1 MATKAQALPREN
13 TNRRAVYDYLFKH
26 PGKTSTEVSEGLNL
40 SHSEVSGP
48 LSQLYAEGKLE
59 RQKVPNSFGKHAY
72 FIPDRERPVT
82 TKVVTKFLPA
92 EPVGDRRYNEMRSEY
107 NALEAVR
114 DRLEVE
120 VVELRQWKADAIA
133 KHPDLVPVDPLLLR
147 ARELAAKTL
156 RDGGLD
162 QFADNTADGAN
173 DDSFLVQALLKVL
186 QEAQQ

>member
-1 MATKAQALPREN
+1 MATKSQALPREN
-13 TNRRAVYDYLFKH
+13 TNRRAVYDYLFKN

-133 KHPDLVPVDPLLLR
+133 KHPDLVPVDPLLLK
-147 ARELAAKTL
+147 ARELATETL
-156 RDGGLD
+156 RAAALD
-162 QFADNTADGAN
+162 VAADGTAN
-173 DDSFLVQALLKVL
+173 GLHDEGVLVQAVLKAL
-186 QEAQQ
+186 QEAQ

>member
-1 MATKAQALPREN
+1 MASKAQALPREN
-13 TNRRAVYDYLFKH
+13 TNRRAIYDYLAKH

-82 TKVVTKFLPA
+82 TKVVTKYVQSDLPYDA
-92 EPVGDRRYNEMRSEY
+92 RVAAVRSEY

-120 VVELRQWKADAIA
+120 VVELRQWKADAIS
-133 KHPDLVPVDPLLLR
+133 KHPDLAPVDRLLLR
-147 ARELAAKTL
+147 ARELAAESL
-156 RDGGLD
+156 RNSGMDAV
-162 QFADNTADGAN
+162 ADNTADGAN
-173 DDSFLVQALLKVL
+173 DDGILVQALLKAL
-186 QEAQQ
+186 QEGQQ